1 MIENIEDSF
10 LDNVDKNQSKNDQ
23 QNVRVKLYENI
34 TKYYDNFCRTSFK
47 KMIPDYFQYLVMYVF
62 ITLYYYNI
70 YHFNAFS
77 FMDNINLMI
86 EEIHILSMNLLNI
99 FLDSWASRI
108 NTFIE
113 TLEINQKL
121 DLSFYPLE
129 KMNLSEKYDIPMDF
143 LIILFMYNVL
153 IGSYFLIRLYGFQSQ
168 KILFNSTILNY
179 YIPIFFLWNFKQRNK
194 SKSINVRLIRHQ
206 KNKAI
211 MSNNAKTIISN
222 IFDLDQNSLTKKD
235 NIEIILKP
243 KTLLYFY
250 DYYEL
255 SYSINDTN
263 VKNKIMEE
271 IEEIKQ
277 RQDDSNNS
285 ELENINLYMLEDLE
299 LD

>member
-1 MIENIEDSF
+1 
-10 LDNVDKNQSKNDQ
+10 
-23 QNVRVKLYENI
+23 
-34 TKYYDNFCRTSFK
+34 
-47 KMIPDYFQYLVMYVF
+47 
-62 ITLYYYNI
+62 
-70 YHFNAFS
+70 
-77 FMDNINLMI
+77 
-86 EEIHILSMNLLNI
+86 MNLLNI